1 MGRSNV
7 QETEIAAI
15 IHELEDQGLHGIKTK
30 MDKENPM
37 LLAAEFGC
45 YKILKFIVELGD
57 EKILQQF
64 DLDDCDHNGNNIL
77 HLGKFKLDRKLI

>member
-1 MGRSNV
+1 
-7 QETEIAAI
+7 
-15 IHELEDQGLHGIKTK
+15 
-30 MDKENPM
+30 MDKENPL

-57 EKILQQF
+57 EKTLQQF
-64 DLDDCDHNGNNIL
+64 DLEDCDHNGNNIL

>member
-15 IHELEDQGLHGIKTK
+15 IHELEDQGLNTFVHGIKTK

-37 LLAAEFGC
+37 LLAAEFGY

-64 DLDDCDHNGNNIL
+64 DLDDCDYNGNNIL
-77 HLGKFKLDRKLI
+77 HLG